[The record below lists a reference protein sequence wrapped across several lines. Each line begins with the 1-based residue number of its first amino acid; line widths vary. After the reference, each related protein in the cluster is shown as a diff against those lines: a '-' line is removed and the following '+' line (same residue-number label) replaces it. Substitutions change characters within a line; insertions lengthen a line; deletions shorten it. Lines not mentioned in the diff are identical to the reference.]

1 MYKNILLLLLVFLRT
16 QNCAIDKRENQQC
29 PSVEEMIQF
38 QTEANE
44 RHWNII
50 IQYAPGCISDD
61 DCTTVSRRIC
71 RDHRFYCVP
80 HFSINK
86 AHLGEYEEKKLE
98 AHNEC
103 IGKFNGC
110 DPPRI
115 HPFYTNTNGYGS
127 LPCPA
132 EYITKKC
139 IEGKCLFSDGSY

>member
-16 QNCAIDKRENQQC
+16 QNCAIDNEENQQC

-38 QTEANE
+38 QTEARE
-44 RHWNII
+44 RHENII
-50 IQYAPGCISDD
+50 MQYAPGCISDD

-71 RDHRFYCVP
+71 KDHRFYCVP

-103 IGKFNGC
+103 IGRFNGC
-110 DPPRI
+110 DPPKI
-115 HPFYTNTNGYGS
+115 SFFYDPSPPLCADVYS
-127 LPCPA
+127 
-132 EYITKKC
+132 TKRC
-139 IEGKCLFSDGSY
+139 IEGKCLFTDGFY